1 VHCSLVG
8 RERSH
13 VVEEI
18 LSGWLA
24 RYGRGR
30 EIFDVPE
37 GAVESDPVEKSDRRI
52 EGLSISS
59 ESSHDQDAA

>member
-1 VHCSLVG
+1 VG

-24 RYGRGR
+24 RFGRGR
-30 EIFDVPE
+30 EIFDASE
-37 GAVESDPVEKSDRRI
+37 GAAEDDPGDPDDRPKQRAGI
-52 EGLSISS
+52 NLDGR
-59 ESSHDQDAA
+59 DAA